1 MRAMLFREFGGP
13 EVLHFEDIATPEPGP
28 GEVLVKVHY
37 VTVNVTLDVLLRSG
51 RYYHR
56 PPLPHILGCDPV
68 GEIVKAGKGV
78 KKSLKPGTRVMVHV
92 SIPSAQNKPGHE
104 ADDPGHSTMIG
115 IHRWGAYAEYVC
127 VPATNAFALPKN
139 LSDQDA
145 TVILRHLPTAR
156 HLLHGVAKLRRGEWV
171 LVMGASGGLASCCI
185 QVAKIMGAK
194 VIGAAGSD
202 DRVQKG
208 IEFGADYGI
217 NYRTQ
222 DLTEEVKKLTG
233 GLGVHVVAESVGDA
247 ELFPKALKSLRNR
260 GRLVTAGA
268 HATGQ
273 ATIDLRHFYLNRI
286 RMMGEPGCD
295 FTDIEWAIAQCKAGK
310 IKAPLVERIMGLSE
324 AAEAHRLIET
334 RAVTGKL
341 LLDATR

>member
-1 MRAMLFREFGGP
+1 MKAMLFREFGGP
-13 EVLHFEDIATPEPGP
+13 EVLHFEEIATPEPGP
-28 GEVLVKVHY
+28 GEILVKVHY

-68 GEIVKAGKGV
+68 GEVVKVGSSV
-78 KKSLKPGTRVMVHV
+78 KESLKPGTRVMVHV
-92 SIPSAQNKPGHE
+92 SIPSDKNKPGKE

-127 VPATNAFALPKN
+127 VPDTNAFALPDN
-139 LSDQDA
+139 LSDRDA

-156 HLLHGVAKLRRGEWV
+156 HQLHAVAKLKRGEWV
-171 LVMGASGGLASCCI
+171 LVMGAAGGLASCVI

-202 DRVQKG
+202 DRVKTG
-208 IEFGADYGI
+208 LEFGADYGI
-217 NYRTQ
+217 NYRSQ
-222 DLTEEVKKLTG
+222 DLIEEVKKLTG
-233 GLGVHVVAESVGDA
+233 GLGVHVVAENVGDG
-247 ELFPKALKSLRNR
+247 ELFPKALKCLRNR

-286 RMMGEPGCD
+286 RMIGEPGCD
-295 FTDIEWAIAQCKAGK
+295 FPDIEWAIAQCAAGK
-310 IKAPLVERIMGLSE
+310 IKAPLVDKVMGLSE
-324 AAEAHRLIET
+324 APEAHRLIEA
-334 RAVTGKL
+334 RAVGGKI
-341 LLDATR
+341 LLDATQ

>member
-1 MRAMLFREFGGP
+1 MKAMLFREFGGP
-13 EVLHFEDIATPEPGP
+13 DVLHFENIATPEPGP
-28 GEVLVKVHY
+28 GEVLVKVHF

-68 GEIVKAGKGV
+68 GEIVKVGKGV

-92 SIPSAQNKPGHE
+92 SIPSDKNKPGHE
-104 ADDPGHSTMIG
+104 ADDPGHGAMIG

-127 VPATNAFALPKN
+127 IPATNAFALPKN
-139 LSDQDA
+139 LSDRDA

-156 HLLHGVAKLRRGEWV
+156 HQLHAVAKLKRGEWV
-171 LVMGASGGLASCCI
+171 LVMGAAGGLASCVI

-202 DRVQKG
+202 ERVKTG
-208 IEFGADYGI
+208 LEFGADYGI
-217 NYRTQ
+217 NYRTH
-222 DLTEEVKKLTG
+222 DLVEEVKRITG
-233 GLGVHVVAESVGDA
+233 GQLVHVVAENVGDG
-247 ELFPKALKSLRNR
+247 ELFPKALKCLRNR

-273 ATIDLRHFYLNRI
+273 ATIDLRHFYLTRI
-286 RMMGEPGCD
+286 RMTGEPGCD
-295 FTDIEWAIAQCKAGK
+295 FPDIEWAIAQCKTGK
-310 IKAPLVERIMGLSE
+310 IKPPLVDKVMGLSE
-324 AAEAHRLIET
+324 ASEAHRLIET
-334 RAVTGKL
+334 RAVTGKI
-341 LLDATR
+341 LLDATK